1 MFGKFRIPI
10 TAVVFGLLT
19 ACTLPKEDAIVGAA
33 TVAELAQTQNVR
45 PSEIDVEKVR
55 FDDPRHARVMA
66 VRRLPD
72 ARMLHTVPFDCDA
85 SKADGRWSVKC
96 TERPQP

>member
-1 MFGKFRIPI
+1 MFGKLRIPM
-10 TAVVFGLLT
+10 TAVLFGLLT

-33 TVAELAQTQNVR
+33 AVAELAQAQNAR
-45 PSEIDVEKVR
+45 PTDIDVENVR
-55 FDDPRHARVMA
+55 FDDQRHARVMA
-66 VRRLPD
+66 VRRFPEGRL
-72 ARMLHTVPFDCDA
+72 LHTVPFVCDA